1 MVLWTLGSA
10 WSMSGHFK
18 LPNPD
23 SYRDLTGAGGTACVP
38 VALAEVE
45 SGTTGMSSSSNFT
58 NVPRRTI
65 PARSRA
71 SQFVSRMQPWDWVLL
86 MFLGSG
92 VPWMP

>member
-1 MVLWTLGSA
+1 MSTLCQKQTSI
-10 WSMSGHFK
+10 
-18 LPNPD
+18 PNQD
-23 SYRDLTGAGGTACVP
+23 SYRDLTGADGTACVP
-38 VALAEVE
+38 ISLAEVA

-65 PARSRA
+65 PARLRA